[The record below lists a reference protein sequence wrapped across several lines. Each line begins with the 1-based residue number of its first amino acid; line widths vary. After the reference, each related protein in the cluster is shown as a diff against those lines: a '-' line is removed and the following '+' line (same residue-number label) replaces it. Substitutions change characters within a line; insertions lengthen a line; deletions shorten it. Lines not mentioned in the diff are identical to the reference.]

1 MPSIGTQLFS
11 GFRLYPLYNYEYTL
25 LMGRASRSLFRSR
38 TPESIDVS
46 YEFPGY
52 MTVKLS
58 DTASGLLPRAELL
71 KGVENRVVVART
83 IDLAEQALK
92 NWEIVCSDFLSPPE
106 IDEALSVLDS
116 LTEVEAIAWGGYP
129 QAERQRLAIAR
140 PSILINPDPNCP
152 NDFARAVVEMAAV
165 EIRGNF
171 LFDTATHRDFL
182 GSILG
187 TGIVREKVGDILL
200 LGEQGA
206 QVLVSPQLVPHLEMN
221 LTQVRSVPVKAKA
234 ISLDELRVRPPRTKA
249 LTTVEASMRLD
260 AIASAGF
267 SSSRN
272 RIAGDI
278 QAGDVKVNWKTITQA
293 SRPVNTGDLI
303 TIRGRGRVQV
313 GDVTKTKKG
322 RYRVELTR
330 YL

>member
-1 MPSIGTQLFS
+1 
-11 GFRLYPLYNYEYTL
+11 
-25 LMGRASRSLFRSR
+25 
-38 TPESIDVS
+38 
-46 YEFPGY
+46 
-52 MTVKLS
+52 MTVKTS
-58 DTASGLLPRAELL
+58 DTSSGLLPRAELL
-71 KGVENRVVVART
+71 AKVENRAAIARI

-92 NWEIVCSDFLSPPE
+92 NWEVVCSDFLSPPE
-106 IDEALSVLDS
+106 AAEALAMLEP
-116 LTEVEAIAWGGYP
+116 LTEIAAVPWGGFP

-140 PSILINPDPNCP
+140 PAVLIDPDPS
-152 NDFARAVVEMAAV
+152 DRHALAKSMVELAAMD
-165 EIRGNF
+165 IRGNF

-182 GSILG
+182 GAILG

-206 QVLVSPQLVPHLEMN
+206 QVIVQPQLVSHLAMS

-234 ISLDELRVRPPRTKA
+234 IELNELRVRPPRTKT

-267 SSSRN
+267 SSSRS
-272 RIAGDI
+272 RMAVDI
-278 QAGDVKVNWKTITQA
+278 SSGEVKVNWKTITQA
-293 SRPVNTGDLI
+293 SRPVNSGDLI
-303 TIRGRGRVQV
+303 AIRGRGRVQV
-313 GDVTKTKKG
+313 GEIGTTKKG

>member
-1 MPSIGTQLFS
+1 
-11 GFRLYPLYNYEYTL
+11 
-25 LMGRASRSLFRSR
+25 
-38 TPESIDVS
+38 
-46 YEFPGY
+46 
-52 MTVKLS
+52 MTVKIS
-58 DTASGLLPRAELL
+58 DTSSGLLPRAELL
-71 KGVENRVVVART
+71 AKVENRAAIARI

-92 NWEIVCSDFLSPPE
+92 NWEVVCSDFLSPPE
-106 IDEALSVLDS
+106 AAEALAMLEP
-116 LTEVEAIAWGGYP
+116 LTEIAAVAWGGFP

-140 PSILINPDPNCP
+140 PAVLIDPDLS
-152 NDFARAVVEMAAV
+152 DRHALAKSVVELAAMD
-165 EIRGNF
+165 IRGNF

-182 GSILG
+182 GAILG

-206 QVLVSPQLVPHLEMN
+206 QVIVQPQLVSHLEMS

-234 ISLDELRVRPPRTKA
+234 IELNELRVRPPRTKT

-267 SSSRN
+267 SSSRS
-272 RIAGDI
+272 RMAGDI
-278 QAGDVKVNWKTITQA
+278 SSGEVKVNWKTITQA
-293 SRPVNTGDLI
+293 SRPVNSGDLI
-303 TIRGRGRVQV
+303 AIRGRGRVQV
-313 GDVTKTKKG
+313 GEISTTKKG